1 MRILYIDI
9 DTLRPDHLS
18 CYGYPRKTSPNIDRI
33 AAEGLRFDNC
43 FVSDAPC
50 LPSRTALTF
59 GQFGIHSG
67 VINHGG
73 RAPHPYNEG
82 PGRSFRSML
91 GGFSFANML
100 RKAGLRTVSVS
111 PFGERHSAWWWYA
124 GFNEIHNSGKCGME
138 RADEIA
144 PAALDWLRRN
154 ATTDNWFLHV
164 NFWDPHTAYRAPA
177 SFGDPFKDQPPP
189 AWLTEDV
196 RQKHWSGCGPHSAQ
210 EMSGFAPNFRPEY
223 PRQPAQADS
232 MAAVRA
238 MFDGYDTGVLYAD
251 HYAGQI
257 LNALADAGVLDD
269 TVVIVSSDH
278 GENLG
283 ELNIY
288 GDHQTADAITCR
300 VPLIV
305 RWPGITRAA
314 VDPGLHYQ
322 IDWAATMVELLG
334 QKVPGHW
341 DSRSFADS
349 LGNPASTSGGRD
361 YLVIS
366 QGAWSCQRSVVLR
379 DNGQQYVCIRS
390 YHDGY
395 HGFPDV
401 MLFNTDADP
410 HEQQDLAQQRPD
422 LVGRAMTMLS
432 DWHAKMMQPT
442 TPAKAS
448 AGADPMWEVLRE
460 GGPFHTRGELPKY
473 LERLRATGRARWA
486 DALAAKHPTEC

>member
-1 MRILYIDI
+1 MRILYLDI

-18 CYGYPRKTSPNIDRI
+18 CYGYHRQTSPNIDRI
-33 AAEGLRFDNC
+33 AAQGVRFDNC

-59 GQFGIHSG
+59 GQFGIHNG

-73 RAPHPYNEG
+73 RAADPCNEG
-82 PGRSFRSML
+82 TGRSFRSML
-91 GGFSFANML
+91 GGFSWAMML
-100 RKAGLRTVSVS
+100 RKAGLRTVTIS

-124 GFNEIHNSGKCGME
+124 GFNEAHNFGKGGME

-144 PAALDWLRRN
+144 PAALDWIARHGRG
-154 ATTDNWFLHV
+154 DNWFLHV

-177 SFGDPFKDQPPP
+177 SFGEPFKDQPLP
-189 AWLTEDV
+189 AWLTDDV
-196 RQKHWSGCGPHSAQ
+196 RKQHWAGCGPHSAQ
-210 EMSGFAPNFRPEY
+210 EISGFAPNFRGEY

-238 MFDGYDTGVLYAD
+238 MFDGYDTGILYAD
-251 HYAGQI
+251 HYAGQ
-257 LNALADAGVLDD
+257 LFNALAETGVLDD
-269 TVVIVSSDH
+269 TIVIISSDH

-283 ELNIY
+283 ELNVY

-305 RWPGITRAA
+305 RWPGVTQPG
-314 VDPGLHYQ
+314 VDPALHYQ
-322 IDWAATMVELLG
+322 IDWSATMVELLG
-334 QKVPGHW
+334 QQVPGHW
-341 DSRSFADS
+341 DGRSFADPFTKNAR
-349 LGNPASTSGGRD
+349 GAGRD
-361 YLVIS
+361 RLVIS
-366 QGAWSCQRSVVLR
+366 QGAWSCQRSVVFR
-379 DNGQQYVCIRS
+379 HDGQQHVCIRS

-401 MLFNTDADP
+401 MLFNTDTDP
-410 HEQQDLAQQRPD
+410 HEQHDLAPQRPE
-422 LVGRAMTMLS
+422 LVAHAMALL
-432 DWHAKMMQPT
+432 DEWHGQMMQPVKPVKAA
-442 TPAKAS
+442 TPS
-448 AGADPMWEVLRE
+448 DPIWTVLRE

-486 DALAAKHPTEC
+486 DALAAKHPAEC